1 MSQSKIRT
9 DRLLALVLIGVLTL
23 NYPLLSLFRQT
34 TLLFG
39 IPTLY
44 LYLFL
49 VWGLF
54 IFLTAL
60 IMERKAASTPTGEE
74 HGPRPRN

>member
-1 MSQSKIRT
+1 MLQSKIRT
-9 DRLLALVLIGVLTL
+9 DRLLALVLIGVLAL
-23 NYPLLSLFRQT
+23 NYPLLSLFRHT

-39 IPTLY
+39 VPGLY

-54 IFLTAL
+54 ISLTAL
-60 IMERKAASTPTGEE
+60 IMEHKAASTPAGEE
-74 HGPRPRN
+74 HGPKPRN